1 MSGIQFLL
9 PEPIKNFV
17 FDLHEASRLSKR
29 VDDVH
34 VLYETTYKELTEK
47 YFKEIAWP
55 VPSAIAD
62 ECRGDEIFLV
72 YYREMTL
79 RHLFSKLKPQLSD
92 YLEAWSTYKS
102 LFDDVMSS
110 KKGSMCITSQ
120 WAYDILQEFV
130 YQFQE
135 FCQYRCQSNNTNRSA
150 EDIEML
156 EANKEAWSYP
166 AVLRLLK
173 GVIRSSNIRTFLSTS
188 IAPSPACIA
197 SSPQLS
203 VGYFSMIELAR
214 LECLIGDHTASLEAI
229 SSIHLLDNTGY
240 CVSVP
245 ASYVNML
252 YHAGV
257 CFLMLRRYSDC
268 MDTLS
273 GLVMYVSQLLKPGA
287 TKQAVSPQF
296 QKLMD
301 KALTLTGVCANLCPG
316 HRLDDQVREMCAT
329 KLGDKLRRLQLGEAA
344 AYVESF
350 EQSCPKFV
358 SPSIPNYRA
367 FEKGN
372 RCHEFL
378 KSQVQIFHQEVK
390 QQVVFI
396 RLRSYLKLYSA
407 IEIEKL
413 STFNNLPE
421 AELLNLIIAFK
432 YKGYQLVSI
441 SNGRG
446 TTSTE
451 DERLVSSDI
460 GVQVRGSTV
469 TVETDGSSASQRGT
483 ILSRFFISSIKRHG
497 ELNKRIESLTI

>member
-1 MSGIQFLL
+1 MLFVLERGSPKCYLL
-9 PEPIKNFV
+9 QL
-17 FDLHEASRLSKR
+17 FDSVMTASR
-29 VDDVH
+29 D
-34 VLYETTYKELTEK
+34 T
-47 YFKEIAWP
+47 
-55 VPSAIAD
+55 
-62 ECRGDEIFLV
+62 
-72 YYREMTL
+72 
-79 RHLFSKLKPQLSD
+79 
-92 YLEAWSTYKS
+92 
-102 LFDDVMSS
+102 
-110 KKGSMCITSQ
+110 MCITGQ

-135 FCQYRCQSNNTNRSA
+135 FCQYRCQSNNSNRSA

-173 GVIRSSNIRTFLSTS
+173 GVIRSSNIKTFLTS
-188 IAPSPACIA
+188 IVAPNSAAIA
-197 SSPQLS
+197 SSLHLS

-229 SSIHLLDNTGY
+229 SAIHLLDKTGY

-268 MDTLS
+268 MDTLT
-273 GLVMYVSQLLKPGA
+273 GLVLYVSQLLKPGA
-287 TKQAVSPQF
+287 TKQTVSPQF

-329 KLGDKLRRLQLGEAA
+329 KLGDRLRRLQLGELA

-358 SPSIPNYRA
+358 SPAIPNYRA

-372 RCHEFL
+372 RCHESL
-378 KSQVQIFHQEVK
+378 KSQVQLFQQEVK

-407 IEIEKL
+407 IDIEKL
-413 STFNNLPE
+413 SAFNSLPE
-421 AELLNLIIAFK
+421 QELLNLIIAFK
-432 YKGYQLVSI
+432 YKGYQLLSI

-446 TTSTE
+446 TTATV

-469 TVETDGSSASQRGT
+469 TVETAGSSASQRGT
-483 ILSRFFISSIKRHG
+483 VLSRFFISSIKRHG
-497 ELNKRIESLTI
+497 ELNTRIEKLVI

>member
-1 MSGIQFLL
+1 
-9 PEPIKNFV
+9 
-17 FDLHEASRLSKR
+17 
-29 VDDVH
+29 
-34 VLYETTYKELTEK
+34 
-47 YFKEIAWP
+47 
-55 VPSAIAD
+55 
-62 ECRGDEIFLV
+62 
-72 YYREMTL
+72 
-79 RHLFSKLKPQLSD
+79 
-92 YLEAWSTYKS
+92 
-102 LFDDVMSS
+102 
-110 KKGSMCITSQ
+110 MCITSQ

-135 FCQYRCQSNNTNRSA
+135 FCQYRCQSNSSNRSP
-150 EDIEML
+150 EDIELL

-166 AVLRLLK
+166 AVLKLLK
-173 GVIRSSNIRTFLSTS
+173 GVIRVSAIKDLMSSSAAPNPAS
-188 IAPSPACIA
+188 IAA
-197 SSPQLS
+197 SLHLS
-203 VGYFSMIELAR
+203 IGYFSMIELAR

-229 SSIHLLDNTGY
+229 SSIHLLDKTGY

-268 MDTLS
+268 IDTLS
-273 GLVMYVSQLLKPGA
+273 GLVLYVSQLLKPGA
-287 TKQAVSPQF
+287 SKQTISPQF

-316 HRLDDQVREMCAT
+316 HRIDDQVREMCAA
-329 KLGDKLRRLQLGEAA
+329 KLGDKLRRLQLGEPS

-358 SPSIPNYRA
+358 SPAIPNCRD
-367 FEKGN
+367 FEKIN

-378 KSQVQIFHQEVK
+378 KSQVQMFHQEVK

-407 IEIEKL
+407 IDIEKL
-413 STFNNLPE
+413 SAFNNLPE
-421 AELLNLIIAFK
+421 EDLMNLIIAFK
-432 YKGYQLVSI
+432 YKGYQLLSI
-441 SNGRG
+441 STGRG
-446 TTSTE
+446 TTASI

-469 TVETDGSSASQRGT
+469 SVETAGSSASQRGAV
-483 ILSRFFISSIKRHG
+483 LSRFFTSSIKRHG
-497 ELNKRIESLTI
+497 ELNTQIEKLEL